1 MNSNKILV
9 TGAAGFIGYHVC
21 IKLLEE
27 GYSVIGIDNLNS
39 YYDVDLKNAR
49 LKEIEEFI
57 SRKKSSWRFYKID
70 ISNKESLHEIFNKC
84 KPKIVINL
92 AAQAGVRYSL
102 LNPEV
107 YIESNIVGFT
117 NVLECCRNFQI
128 KNFILS
134 GQKVMLY
141 GTNCR

>member
-57 SRKKSSWRFYKID
+57 SRKNHHGVFIKVIYQTKNRFLRYLI
-70 ISNKESLHEIFNKC
+70 NVSLK
-84 KPKIVINL
+84 
-92 AAQAGVRYSL
+92 SL
-102 LNPEV
+102 L
-107 YIESNIVGFT
+107 
-117 NVLECCRNFQI
+117 
-128 KNFILS
+128 ILLHKQELDIHS
-134 GQKVMLY
+134 
-141 GTNCR
+141 

>member
-21 IKLLEE
+21 KKLLEE

-49 LKEIEEFI
+49 LKEIEECI
-57 SRKKSSWRFYKID
+57 SRNKSSWCFYKSD

-92 AAQAGVRYSL
+92 AVEEDFFLKTAINDIGKL
-102 LNPEV
+102 
-107 YIESNIVGFT
+107 T
-117 NVLECCRNFQI
+117 N
-128 KNFILS
+128 K
-134 GQKVMLY
+134 K
-141 GTNCR
+141 